1 MLKLSDNWAAR
12 LISQPESGMGYQIVI
27 VKLKDG
33 REFEGATIVG
43 GIITE
48 VRNHKIIPF
57 SESEISDL
65 VVDTAARR

>member
-1 MLKLSDNWAAR
+1 
-12 LISQPESGMGYQIVI
+12 MGYQIVI